1 MKKVILL
8 LAVGLLSFS
17 CSKDKGQE
25 SRDQE
30 EAKVVTTQD
39 IKGLW
44 EVDYFIR
51 LGKKEAPDCYSRA
64 TFDIRSTNA
73 FLTFSREENGNCI
86 QEAIQ
91 GVKYEYREGVLVFK
105 DYVTKNFKGEEEKE
119 NITLFVE
126 EVTQYYMKLKGNVDD
141 DNGQNVVTVVLKR
154 IK

>member
-30 EAKVVTTQD
+30 VTTQD

-44 EVDYFIR
+44 EIDYRIR
-51 LGKKEAPDCYSRA
+51 LGEKEAPNCSSRA

-86 QEAIQ
+86 EAEIQEF
-91 GVKYEYREGVLVFK
+91 KYEYREGVLVFK
-105 DYVTKNFKGEEEKE
+105 KNFKGEEEIE
-119 NITLFVE
+119 VVTLFVE
-126 EVTQYYMKLKGNVDD
+126 EVTQYYMKAKGNVDD